1 MIVVDKYNIRKDF
14 EPMNTPKTINIAN
27 LRPFEGHPYKV
38 QENAEMDALVESIRE
53 HGILTPIIVRPLDGG
68 EYEIISGHRRVYAAQ
83 KAGITEISAFA
94 LPLDRDAAAI
104 LLVDSNLHREHIL
117 PSEKAFAYKL
127 KMDALKRQGKRTD
140 LTSSQLATKLDSA
153 DEIGQ
158 QSGESRDKVFRY
170 IRLTN
175 LVPELLALVDE
186 GKIAFTPAVELSYL
200 TPEEQSVL
208 LGEMELNDCTPSL
221 SQACRLK
228 KRSRFEGLTQD
239 FIAGVMSEEKPNQRE
254 MLKLPMER
262 LRQYTSKSTPKDVED
277 FVLKACEH
285 YRKYLI
291 RQRDRER

>member
-1 MIVVDKYNIRKDF
+1 
-14 EPMNTPKTINIAN
+14 MNTPKTISINN
-27 LRPFEGHPYKV
+27 LHPFEEHPYKV
-38 QENAEMDALVESIRE
+38 QDNAEMEALVESIRE
-53 HGILTPIIVRPLDGG
+53 HGVLTPIIVRPLENSKD
-68 EYEIISGHRRVYAAQ
+68 EFEIISGHRRVHAARL
-83 KAGITEISAFA
+83 ARMTEIPAFSVT
-94 LPLDRDAAAI
+94 LDRDAAAI

-127 KMDALKRQGKRTD
+127 KMDALAHQGKT
-140 LTSSQLATKLDSA
+140 TSCQVGTKSRSDEAMAENADDSA
-153 DEIGQ
+153 RQIQ
-158 QSGESRDKVFRY
+158 RY
-170 IRLTN
+170 IRLTY
-175 LVPELLALVDE
+175 LVPELLALVDD

-200 TPEEQSVL
+200 TPEEQAVL
-208 LGEMELNDCTPSL
+208 LDEMELNDCTPSL

-228 KRSRFEGLTQD
+228 KRSQFEGLTQD

-262 LRQYTSKSTPKDVED
+262 LRQYTAKTTPKDVED